1 MHSIKNRNFVFQAFI
16 HISTAY
22 ANCNLK
28 DIDEKLYQT
37 PMEYERLQ
45 KIVENVDDDAL
56 LEAMLPK

>member
-1 MHSIKNRNFVFQAFI
+1 MHSINRELCFQAFI

-28 DIDEKLYQT
+28 DIDEKLYET

-45 KIVENVDDDAL
+45 QIVENVDDDAL
-56 LEAMLPK
+56 LEAMQPK